1 MAVSKTWSIEH
12 SITKQRL
19 YCRLQLEGK
28 ENDGLQ
34 DRGVSVCQTWHFFAA
49 FMFLRIS
56 FLQHGR
62 FSDTSCIFTL
72 NFCTSSQK
80 WTLLSSVS
88 PLTATNAVNSL
99 QLLGLRSVWR
109 NATTSRDDETH
120 LLFRIFNRETR
131 HFNKKNFWNNVPSL
145 YRKNCFP
152 TNICSSIVEGT
163 SKMTIVIHTKTQEVK
178 RNVFGTLGDTG
189 GSFTLGSALSL
200 MTPALCLWSF
210 FSCKLLRR
218 WRTFL
223 SASPYSHHLRNPS
236 SRNFV

>member
-1 MAVSKTWSIEH
+1 M
-12 SITKQRL
+12 
-19 YCRLQLEGK
+19 
-28 ENDGLQ
+28 
-34 DRGVSVCQTWHFFAA
+34 
-49 FMFLRIS
+49 
-56 FLQHGR
+56 
-62 FSDTSCIFTL
+62 
-72 NFCTSSQK
+72 
-80 WTLLSSVS
+80 
-88 PLTATNAVNSL
+88 NSL

-223 SASPYSHHLRNPS
+223 SASPYSHHLRNPWFQLFFPQLCLVPHSTAPNPPYLSLQLTLWSWNDWETTECPYYHGSFIKHALTSFEARYRTETDKTEFYLPS
-236 SRNFV
+236 SFASL